1 MNQPYLPL
9 RRVLAVGLGNA
20 LEFYDFLTFSYFAI
34 QIGHTFFPESQTSHG
49 LLYSLATFGVGFMT
63 RPLGAWII
71 GRYGDRVG
79 RKPAMLWSF
88 GLMGLGILGLAL
100 TPSYALIGAAAPVV
114 LVCLRLLQGLAL
126 GGEVGPS
133 TAYLVEAAPPHRRGL
148 YVAMW
153 ITTQYLAG
161 LAAGVV
167 GFTLSALL
175 SPVQLD
181 AWGWRLAMLTGAA
194 VVPVGLY
201 IRRRLPETLHSPDST
216 PAASG
221 QRVVS
226 TKFVVLTLMVFAAG
240 VTSSYVVDYV
250 NTYVQDTLK
259 FAVRF
264 GFGAVVVECV
274 VAMIAAPIG
283 GALSDRF
290 GRRPVFLTAAIL
302 LLLLA
307 TPCYGAMAAWHTV
320 SIVYAA
326 TAALSLLAPIMIVAG
341 LTTIAESLP
350 QSVRSAGFGLLYA
363 IGTTVFGS
371 FTQFNIKA
379 LIDATGSPLAPAWY
393 LSAALVCGALGML
406 LMRESAPCRMRT
418 RLLHAAAM
426 Q

>member
-100 TPSYALIGAAAPVV
+100 TPSYASIGAAAPVV
-114 LVCLRLLQGLAL
+114 LVCFRLLQGLAL

-153 ITTQYLAG
+153 LTTQYLAG

-175 SPVQLD
+175 TPPQLD
-181 AWGWRLAMLTGAA
+181 AWGWRLALLIGAA

-201 IRRRLPETLHSPDST
+201 IRRRLPETLHSPDYT
-216 PAASG
+216 PIASG
-221 QRVVS
+221 QRFVS
-226 TKFVVLTLMVFAAG
+226 TGFIVLTLMVLAAG
-240 VTSSYVVDYV
+240 VTSSYVVDYI

-259 FAVRF
+259 LAVHF
-264 GFGAVVVECV
+264 GFGAVVVECLF
-274 VAMIAAPIG
+274 AMAAAPIG

-290 GRRPVFLTAAIL
+290 GRRPVFLTAATL

-307 TPCYGAMAAWHTV
+307 VPCYGAMAAWRSV
-320 SIVYAA
+320 PIVYAA
-326 TAALSLLAPIMIVAG
+326 TAVLSLLAPIMIVAG

-350 QSVRSAGFGLLYA
+350 QLVRSAGFGILYA

-371 FTQFNIKA
+371 FAQFNIKA
-379 LIDATGSPLAPAWY
+379 LIDVTGSPLAPGWY
-393 LSAALVCGALGML
+393 LSAALVCGALAML
-406 LMRESAPCRMRT
+406 WMRESAPCRTRT
-418 RLLHAAAM
+418 